1 MTTLAMLACAV
12 SDTEARFAVEAT
24 VGPVRVVLTMTE
36 PVDGEA
42 LADPVYSPPVA
53 LDADGCA
60 TLAVAGLTPGA
71 RYWWR
76 VEDDGVVDDTMTGTF
91 LPAPPAGVPASYTFE
106 ASGDAGLGSDGG
118 FTGTELLPHRI
129 SNHEIHAFLA
139 HRMLDEGWIARL
151 CLGDMIYYDYGR
163 PGYAGS
169 TTGDY
174 HRGWRD
180 LWLQPNQVAW
190 FLSGSW
196 VHIQDDHDGGPN
208 DWAGETFPDK
218 INFATVFRQREPHHD
233 LPDTGATYRTWTWGR
248 VQYVMWDCRYYR
260 SDQSTPDGPGKTM
273 LGADQKQW
281 FADILASSTA
291 EAIVVIS
298 SVQWMSGGSDSW
310 PGYAHERQE
319 IADLIANTGWAHRLV
334 MLSADAHKLAIDTGG
349 GNRWGGWPCA
359 VFAARDATPSAV
371 SGHYDVLEQGGIGQ
385 YGTVTVTD
393 MGSVITI
400 KLTAWQ
406 NGTEVGAY
414 TKAFIT
420 STPTIARDIGELVS
434 GSHQALYEARVVTD
448 YQTGPDPDGVEIGIE
463 AGEIVYD
470 ATARVWSSMQM
481 ETPGIDE
488 YDGSS
493 RFPRFPDS
501 LLAPYGNEVYIRAGI
516 RTGPDVLWV
525 PLGYYRIDDTDQ
537 QRTSNGKIRI
547 AGQDR
552 WAGLEDARLL
562 IPRQYRAEQTRS
574 AVVSGLVREVYPDA
588 VIAWDDDSDQ
598 LPLGRDLIV
607 ERDRA
612 GALTDIAESIGKVTY
627 FDSEG
632 ILRFED
638 VPDPDRIVWDIRAGV
653 NGVLVDSARRVNRDG
668 AYNAV
673 VATGEGSTGA
683 AVQGIAVDVGEHSPT
698 RWGGRF
704 GQKPRFYS
712 SPLLT
717 TGVAAQKAARTILLD
732 HLGVPY
738 SATFGTVPNP
748 ALRPRLAV
756 RIEQLDGNREKHVVQ
771 SLRMPLVAG
780 ALMTGSTREQTLAQV
795 GTILPAAGV
804 AQIDTEA

>member
-1 MTTLAMLACAV
+1 MVACAV
-12 SDTEARFAVEAT
+12 SDGEARFVAK
-24 VGPVRVVLTMTE
+24 VGGDQARIAYTTTA
-36 PVDGEA
+36 PVDGEPMA
-42 LADPVYSPPVA
+42 GPMLSAPVSVDAHGVA
-53 LDADGCA
+53 KI
-60 TLAVAGLTPGA
+60 AVTGLEART

-76 VEDDGVVDDTMTGTF
+76 VEDDGVIDDGATATF
-91 LPAPPAGVPASYTFE
+91 LTPPPAGAPASFTM
-106 ASGDAGLGSDGG
+106 SVGGDAGLTPEVPGA
-118 FTGTELLPHRI
+118 TGLEAYPHRI
-129 SNHEIHAFLA
+129 SNHEIHRFIGE
-139 HRMLDEGWIARL
+139 RMVAEDWLRDLD
-151 CLGDMIYYDYGR
+151 LGDTDYYDYSVLSGNTLDDR
-163 PGYAGS
+163 RRGY
-169 TTGDY
+169 D
-174 HRGWRD
+174 D
-180 LWLQPNQVAW
+180 IDLQPNQV
-190 FLSGSW
+190 FLRRSGSRVKVW
-196 VHIQDDHDGGPN
+196 DDHDFMGNNSDGTAPGKEN
-208 DWAGETFPDK
+208 AG
-218 INFATVFRQREPHHD
+218 IVFREREAHHD
-233 LPDTGATYRTWTWGR
+233 LPDGEAIYRSWQDGR
-248 VQYVMWDCRYYR
+248 VLVVVWDCRYYR
-260 SDQSTPDGPGKTM
+260 SPEDDPDGPDKTM
-273 LGADQKQW
+273 LGSVQKQW
-281 FADILASSTA
+281 FFDLIAATTAEVIVIASS
-291 EAIVVIS
+291 VPWIS
-298 SVQWMSGGSDSW
+298 GPSDSW

-319 IADLIANTGWAHRLV
+319 IADFMAAQGKASRTV
-334 MLSADAHKLAIDTGG
+334 MVSADAHRVAIDTGA
-349 GNRWGGWPCA
+349 NNAWGGWPCTI
-359 VFAARDATPSAV
+359 FAARDATPSPTM
-371 SGHYDVLEQGGIGQ
+371 SGRYDLLEQGGRAQ
-385 YGTVTVTD
+385 YGTITVTD
-393 MGSVITI
+393 MGSTITV
-400 KLTAWQ
+400 KLTAWRF
-406 NGTEVGAY
+406 GAELGSY

-420 STPTIARDIGELVS
+420 STPTITKDVGELVS

-448 YQTGPDPDGVEIGIE
+448 YQTGPDPEGVEIGIE

-470 ATARVWSSMQM
+470 STARVWSSMQM

-537 QRTSNGKIRI
+537 QRTSNGTIRL

-562 IPRQYRAEQTRS
+562 VPRQYQADQTRS

-717 TGVAAQKAARTILLD
+717 TGVSAQKAARTILLD

-756 RIEQLDGNREKHVVQ
+756 RIEQLDGNREKHIVQ